1 MSTPDEQLKPN
12 DELKQGAGR
21 PLVEGPP
28 ESVGDPIPDRTINR
42 AAGMTGLVLLVVAGI
57 VTLVV
62 LVLIVLAITG
72 HIR

>member
-1 MSTPDEQLKPN
+1 
-12 DELKQGAGR
+12 
-21 PLVEGPP
+21 VEGPP

-42 AAGMTGLVLLVVAGI
+42 AAGMTGVVLLVVAGI

-72 HIR
+72 HIH